1 MTMYRHKDKKFS
13 MIQNN
18 IQPSS
23 SCDFS
28 GRERYDETKF
38 DVVKRGKDMN
48 LVGID
53 CDRSTPGTL
62 QSDSTKSSVGYDEQ
76 VSDTSRSKHESNELG
91 VNTESKDDNEVTA
104 RYANARLVK
113 LYEHG
118 RQKVINGRERQ
129 LSVTENRDGGSE
141 VKVIA
146 GYANMRQI
154 QLYQLGKERVTKG
167 RSIIHEAKE
176 AQKNAG
182 YATARLSELHNLGK
196 QKIIKS
202 RDKELKKKIKV
213 RHTELSAEDLY
224 ALRAN
229 SCQIRLYESSRQ
241 NIKSR
246 DNELKMKMKAM
257 HNVLSAEDL
266 AALRANR
273 CQIELYKFG
282 KQKIINQR
290 LNAKRQKEKHAL
302 FSCQLPPQFDKQ

>member
-1 MTMYRHKDKKFS
+1 

-213 RHTELSAEDLY
+213 RHTELSAE
-224 ALRAN
+224 
-229 SCQIRLYESSRQ
+229 E
-241 NIKSR
+241 
-246 DNELKMKMKAM
+246 DNELKMKMKAI